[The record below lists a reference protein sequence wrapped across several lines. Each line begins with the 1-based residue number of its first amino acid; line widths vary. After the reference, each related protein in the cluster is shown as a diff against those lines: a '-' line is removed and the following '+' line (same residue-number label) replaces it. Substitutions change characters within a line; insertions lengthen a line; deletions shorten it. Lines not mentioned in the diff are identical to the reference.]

1 MMTDAPSDQGREAT
15 PPATSQTV
23 TPGMHF
29 YVLRVAS
36 NREDRVREALDRKI
50 KIEGL
55 DDRVA
60 RILVPTVKERRI
72 KAGQVKVAERKL
84 YPGYVFVEMA
94 TEEDGAI
101 PEDVWFAIKEASG
114 VGDFIASAGKPI
126 RMSDHEVS
134 EMLAVCAKA
143 DEAPGLGGMEIQ
155 KGELVKITEG
165 SFESFEGEVE
175 SVDERRGMVTVVL
188 EVFGRAT
195 PVEVEYWQL
204 EKV

>member
-1 MMTDAPSDQGREAT
+1 MTEEAPAPSEERA
-15 PPATSQTV
+15 AV
-23 TPGMHF
+23 CAPGMGW

-36 NREDRVREALDRKI
+36 NKEDRVRDGLERKI

-55 DDRVA
+55 TDRVG
-60 RILVPTVKERRI
+60 RILVPTLKERRM
-72 KAGQVKVAERKL
+72 KGGQVKISERKL

-94 TEEDGAI
+94 TEDDGSVHD
-101 PEDVWFAIKEASG
+101 DVWFAIKESSG

-126 RMSDHEVS
+126 RMPEHDVVQ
-134 EMLAVCAKA
+134 MLVACEKA
-143 DEAPGLGGMEIQ
+143 EEAPGLAGMDLRP
-155 KGELVKITEG
+155 GEQVKITEG
-165 SFESFEGEVE
+165 SFENFEGEVD
-175 SVDERRGMVTVVL
+175 SIDERRGMVTVVL